1 MFQQAPV
8 FNQNIGS
15 WDVSNVT
22 SMFGMFNSASAFN
35 QDLSGWDVGNVLF
48 MNGMFLL
55 AIAFNNNGSA
65 LINNWN
71 TSNLASAQQMFRLCN
86 FNQPIGNWDVSSVG
100 DMNSMFRNNNA
111 FNQDIGA
118 WDISGVLDFGNFMTG
133 KTDTDYLATYLDSIY
148 NTWSTLAVQP
158 NLTINFGTIKYTL
171 AGQAGKNILDFA
183 PNNWSIS
190 DGGI

>member
-1 MFQQAPV
+1 
-8 FNQNIGS
+8 
-15 WDVSNVT
+15 
-22 SMFGMFNSASAFN
+22 
-35 QDLSGWDVGNVLF
+35 
-48 MNGMFLL
+48 MFLL

-71 TSNLASAQQMFRLCN
+71 TSSLQSTQQMFRLCL
-86 FNQPIGNWDVSSVG
+86 FNQPIGSWDVSSVE
-100 DMNSMFRNNNA
+100 DMSSMFRNNNA

-118 WDISGVLDFGNFMTG
+118 WDISAVTNFSSFMTG

-148 NTWSTLAVQP
+148 NTWSTLTVVP
-158 NLTINFGTIKYTL
+158 NRTIDFGTIKYTL
-171 AGQAGKNILDFA
+171 AGQAGKNILDFL